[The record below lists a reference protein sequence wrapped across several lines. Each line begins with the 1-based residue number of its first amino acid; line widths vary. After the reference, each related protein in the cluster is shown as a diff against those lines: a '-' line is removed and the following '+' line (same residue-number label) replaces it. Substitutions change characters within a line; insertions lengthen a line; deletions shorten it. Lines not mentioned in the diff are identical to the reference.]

1 MTLNADHREAA
12 LDWLVRTND
21 PNFDAWDEFTAWL
34 EADPA
39 NSDAYHALADS
50 EERMRP
56 LVEAVPLFPDVVD
69 PQRKRPRLAIAAG
82 VAVLAAAT
90 TAIVAPRMMS
100 VEYSTGPGEI
110 RIVSLGG
117 QDQLVMNG
125 GTRLELAGFNRRTVR
140 LAEGQVLLRLND
152 PGQEKI
158 ELLSGDLTL
167 VDVGTIFEVARDG
180 RDTRVVVSEGAVVAD
195 PGGAGLKLLPGQR
208 LDTTDG
214 AAVLQAMPADASSV
228 GSFEK
233 GQLSYVD
240 EPLSHVVADLRRSTG
255 IDISAS
261 AAISARRFS
270 GTLSVAEVKRDPS
283 SLAPLMGVTVEQSG
297 KGWKLGGK
305 V

>member
-1 MTLNADHREAA
+1 MTQNADRREAA

-21 PNFDAWDEFTAWL
+21 PDFEAWEEFTAWL
-34 EADPA
+34 EADPTNA
-39 NSDAYHALADS
+39 DAYHALVES
-50 EERMRP
+50 EEQLRP
-56 LVEAVPLFPDVVD
+56 FVEAAPISDVVA
-69 PQRKRPRLAIAAG
+69 PVRERPRLAIAAG
-82 VAVLAAAT
+82 IAVLAAAA
-90 TAIVAPRMMS
+90 TAIVAPRMMA

-110 RIVSLGG
+110 RVVSLGG

-125 GTRLELAGFNRRTVR
+125 GTRLELAGFDRRTVR

-167 VDVGTIFEVARDG
+167 VDVGTVFEVARDG

-195 PGGAGLKLLPGQR
+195 PSGAGLKLMPGQR

-214 AAVLQAMPADASSV
+214 AAVLQATSADASSV

-240 EPLSHVVADLRRSTG
+240 EPLAHVVADLRRSTG

-283 SLAPLMGVTVEQSG
+283 SLAPLLGVSVEQSG
-297 KGWKLGGK
+297 QGWKLGGK

>member
-1 MTLNADHREAA
+1 MTQSASQREAA

-21 PNFDAWDEFTAWL
+21 PEFEAWDEFSAWL
-34 EADPA
+34 ESDSSNA
-39 NSDAYHALADS
+39 DAYHALAAS
-50 EERMRP
+50 EAEMRP
-56 LVEAVPLFPDVVD
+56 FVEATPAIELP
-69 PQRKRPRLAIAAG
+69 PRTANRPRLAIAAG
-82 VAVLAAAT
+82 VAVLAAAA
-90 TAIVAPRMMS
+90 TAIVAPRMMP
-100 VEYSTGPGEI
+100 VEYSTGPGEM

-125 GTRLELAGFNRRTVR
+125 DTKLELAGFDRRRVR
-140 LAEGQVLLRLND
+140 LEEGQVLLRLTD
-152 PGQEKI
+152 PSKDKI
-158 ELLSGDLTL
+158 QLLSGDLTL
-167 VDVGTIFEVARDG
+167 VDVGTVFEVARDG

-214 AAVLQAMPADASSV
+214 AQVLQAMPADVSAV
-228 GSFEK
+228 GSFQR

-270 GTLSVAEVKRDPS
+270 GTLSVAEVRRDPR
-283 SLAPLMGVTVEQSG
+283 SLAPLLGVAVEQSG
-297 KGWKLGGK
+297 QGWKLGGK